1 MNIKISFPDGSI
13 QEFPKG
19 ITPLEIAQGISKG
32 LAKEALCAQFNDTAV
47 DMIRPLEED
56 GSILF
61 YKFSDEKGK
70 NVYWHSS
77 SHILAQAVKRLFPD
91 VKIAFGPAIEQGFY
105 YDFDKE
111 IPFTEDDLGRIE
123 EEMRRIIDE
132 KFLL

>member
-61 YKFSDEKGK
+61 YKFSDEKVKMFIGTA
-70 NVYWHSS
+70 VHTSWHRQLSVFS
-77 SHILAQAVKRLFPD
+77 Q
-91 VKIAFGPAIEQGFY
+91 
-105 YDFDKE
+105 
-111 IPFTEDDLGRIE
+111 T
-123 EEMRRIIDE
+123 
-132 KFLL
+132 